1 MLFQRFLEDR
11 SASVVP
17 LLALAA
23 VPVVGLI
30 GASIDY
36 SRAAAVQSAMQAA
49 ADSTSLAMAK
59 NAASLSAQQLQT
71 SAQAYFNAMFTRAD
85 AAAPTISVNYS
96 TNGGS
101 LVVVTATSSVS
112 TMFMGIMGF
121 NQL

>member
-11 SASVVP
+11 SASVMP

-23 VPVVGLI
+23 IPIVGLI
-30 GASIDY
+30 GASVDY

-59 NAASLSAQQLQT
+59 GAASLNANQLQT
-71 SAQAYFNAMFTRAD
+71 NAEAYFNALFTRTD
-85 AAAPTISVNYS
+85 AATPSLSVSYS

-101 LVVVTATSSVS
+101 RVLVT
-112 TMFMGIMGF
+112 
-121 NQL
+121 